1 MPNYQLGAFRGSYL
15 LNGQDNNFLRLPG
28 NPTPPLLGQAV
39 QVAYQGAY
47 FPVWI
52 TGTLATTQVVDLRNV
67 RFGHIYIPTGGPTTL
82 APYCS
87 PDPTGVTIP
96 FLTYYNKSNAVVTW
110 TMTAAHP
117 CEFPDTVWG
126 MGYTKF
132 LRTAGSDGLVYFFIK
147 G

>member
-1 MPNYQLGAFRGSYL
+1 MPNYQLGSFRGSFL
-15 LNGQDNNFLRLPG
+15 LTGQTANFLRLPG
-28 NPTPPLLGQAV
+28 DPTTDLQGQSV
-39 QVAYQGAY
+39 RVAYQGTY
-47 FPVWI
+47 VPVWI
-52 TGTLATTQVVDLRNV
+52 TGTLATTQVVNLCNV
-67 RFGHIYIPTGGPTTL
+67 RYGHIYIPSGGPTTL

-87 PDPTGVTIP
+87 PDPTGVLFP

-126 MGYTKF
+126 MSFTKF
-132 LRTAGSDGLVYFFIK
+132 VRTAGSDGLVYFFIK